1 MTNDKPF
8 DCVDMKH
15 QAAEKV
21 QAHLAGMSR
30 DEKIAY
36 FHARTQALRALQQQ
50 LIQAQEL
57 QQSAQTSARRTDS
70 RAPRTPSPAVV
81 PHSDSPRP

>member
-30 DEKIAY
+30 DEKVEY
-36 FHARTQALRALQQQ
+36 FRERTQALRALQQQ
-50 LIQAQEL
+50 LTQ
-57 QQSAQTSARRTDS
+57 
-70 RAPRTPSPAVV
+70 
-81 PHSDSPRP
+81 